1 MSRGNGP
8 AGAKQEEPRVSDDE
22 LRMQIALFR
31 YGVIADLVQLL
42 PGTPGLY
49 RLMAQK
55 ANREYTIPGSS
66 RTHIALD
73 TIRDWVGLY
82 RRGGFD
88 ALLPKP
94 RKDAGRPR
102 ALPDALVESL
112 LAIKELHRD
121 YSVRQVI
128 REAHALGQVPKG
140 IALPPSSVH
149 RLLSRHG
156 LMQPAP
162 EDPSHNDRRRFGFQ
176 KAGELWM
183 SDVMHGPAVTGA
195 GKRRAKTYLIA
206 FLDDATRVIPFAAFA
221 LSENTEAFCG
231 VFKQALMRRGL
242 PRRLYVDNGSA
253 YRSRQLEVICA
264 KLGITL
270 IHARAYQPQ
279 GKGKIE
285 RWFRTVRTQLLP
297 LLTEQDL
304 ASIVALNRRL
314 WGYVEGEY
322 HQSPHRGLEGHT
334 PYDSWSM
341 TADEVRFAGPA
352 TDLDEIFL
360 FEAKRK
366 VQKDRTISLDGVLY
380 ELDAALVN
388 ETVLLRYNPAG
399 RRGQPLM
406 VWCKG
411 RFVHEAKPV
420 DAYANCFVKRNRPS
434 QNPQPALAVPTEPAG
449 TNPAPLPGLRLADM
463 PAADTD
469 IKEDR

>member
-1 MSRGNGP
+1 M
-8 AGAKQEEPRVSDDE
+8 SDDD
-22 LRMQIALFR
+22 LRLQIALFR
-31 YGVIADLVQLL
+31 YGLIADLAHLAS
-42 PGTPGLY
+42 GTPGIY
-49 RLMAQK
+49 RLMAEK
-55 ANREYTIPGSS
+55 ADREYRIPGSS
-66 RTHIALD
+66 RTRVAMD
-73 TIRDWVGLY
+73 TIRDWLGLY

-102 ALPDALVESL
+102 VLPDTLVESL
-112 LAIKELHRD
+112 LSIKESHRD

-128 REAHALGQVPKG
+128 KQARAQGQVPEG
-140 IALPPSSVH
+140 VALPPSTVH

-156 LMQPAP
+156 LMHPAP
-162 EDPSHNDRRRFGFQ
+162 ADPSHNDRRRFEFQ
-176 KAGELWM
+176 KAGELYM
-183 SDVMHGPAVTGA
+183 SDVMHGPGVAVA
-195 GKRRAKTYLIA
+195 GKRKAKTYLIA

-221 LSENTEAFCG
+221 LSENTETFCG

-242 PRRLYVDNGSA
+242 PTRLYVDNGSA
-253 YRSRQLEVICA
+253 YRSRQLEIICA

-304 ASIVALNRRL
+304 NSLEALNRRL

-322 HQSPHRGLEGHT
+322 HQSPHRAFDGLT
-334 PYDSWSM
+334 PLDNWAMS
-341 TADEVRFAGPA
+341 ADEVRYLDPG

-380 ELDAALVN
+380 ELDASLVD

-399 RRGQPLM
+399 RRGQPLK
-406 VWCKG
+406 VWHKG

-434 QNPQPALAVPTEPAG
+434 QNPLPAAAPDTPAS
-449 TNPAPLPGLRLADM
+449 TPATPRPGLRLADM
-463 PAADTD
+463 PVADP
-469 IKEDR
+469 KEDR

>member
-1 MSRGNGP
+1 M
-8 AGAKQEEPRVSDDE
+8 SDDD
-22 LRMQIALFR
+22 LRLQIALFR
-31 YGVIADLVQLL
+31 YGVIADLAQLA
-42 PGTPGLY
+42 PGTPGIY
-49 RLMAQK
+49 RLMAKK
-55 ANREYTIPGSS
+55 AEREYRIPGSS
-66 RTHIALD
+66 RTRIAMD
-73 TIRDWVGLY
+73 TIRDWLGLY
-82 RRGGFD
+82 RNGGFD

-102 ALPDALVESL
+102 LLPDALVESL
-112 LAIKELHRD
+112 LSIKEAHRD

-128 REAHALGQVPKG
+128 KQAHAQDQVPDG
-140 IALPPSSVH
+140 IALPHSTVH

-162 EDPSHNDRRRFGFQ
+162 ADPSHNDRRRFEFQ
-176 KAGELWM
+176 KAGELCM
-183 SDVMHGPAVTGA
+183 SDVMHGPGLTVA
-195 GKRRAKTYLIA
+195 GKRKTKTYLIA

-221 LSENTEAFCG
+221 LAENTETFCG
-231 VFKQALMRRGL
+231 VFKQALLRRGL
-242 PRRLYVDNGSA
+242 PTRLYVDNGSA

-304 ASIVALNRRL
+304 SCLEALNRRL

-322 HQSPHRGLEGHT
+322 HQSPHRGLDGLT
-334 PYDSWSM
+334 PLDSWAMS
-341 TADEVRFAGPA
+341 ADEVRYVNPG

-366 VQKDRTISLDGVLY
+366 VQKDRTVSLDGVLY
-380 ELDAALVN
+380 ELDASLVD
-388 ETVLLRYNPAG
+388 ETVRLRYNPAG
-399 RRGQPLM
+399 RRGQPLK
-406 VWCKG
+406 VWHKG
-411 RFVHEAKPV
+411 RFIHEAKPV

-434 QNPQPALAVPTEPAG
+434 QNPLPDAAAAVPTAPAN
-449 TNPAPLPGLRLADM
+449 TTPVPRPGLRLANM
-463 PAADTD
+463 PVADH
-469 IKEDR
+469 KEDR

>member
-1 MSRGNGP
+1 MR
-8 AGAKQEEPRVSDDE
+8 Q
-22 LRMQIALFR
+22 QIALFR
-31 YGVIADLVQLL
+31 YGVIADLIQLL
-42 PGTPGLY
+42 PGTPGIY
-49 RLMAQK
+49 RLMAEK
-55 ANREYTIPGSS
+55 ADREYRIPGSS
-66 RTHIALD
+66 RTRIAMD

-82 RRGGFD
+82 RAGGFD
-88 ALLPKP
+88 SLLPKP
-94 RKDAGRPR
+94 RSDAGRPR

-112 LAIKELHRD
+112 LGIKEQHRD

-128 REAHALGQVPKG
+128 KEAHAQQQVPAG
-140 IALPPSSVH
+140 IVLPPSSVH

-156 LMQPAP
+156 LMLQKP
-162 EDPSHNDRRRFGFQ
+162 EDPSDNDRRRFQFQ
-176 KAGELWM
+176 KAGELCM
-183 SDVMHGPAVTGA
+183 SDVMHGPGVTVA
-195 GKRRAKTYLIA
+195 GRRKAKTYLIA
-206 FLDDATRVIPFAAFA
+206 FIDDATRVIPFAAFA

-253 YRSRQLEVICA
+253 YRSRQLELVCA

-279 GKGKIE
+279 GKGKME

-304 ASIVALNRRL
+304 CSLETLNRRL

-322 HQSPHRGLEGHT
+322 HHSPHRGLDGLT
-334 PYDSWSM
+334 PLDCWAM
-341 TADEVRFAGPA
+341 GADEVRYVSAD
-352 TDLDEIFL
+352 TNLDEIFL

-366 VQKDRTISLDGVLY
+366 VQKDRTVSLNGVLY
-380 ELDAALVN
+380 ELDASLVN
-388 ETVLLRYNPAG
+388 ETVLLRYDPAG
-399 RRGQPLM
+399 RQGQPLK

-434 QNPQPALAVPTEPAG
+434 QNPQPTPVPAAAPMVAASMA
-449 TNPAPLPGLRLADM
+449 PAPIPGLRLADM
-463 PAADTD
+463 PATD
-469 IKEDR
+469 KDHQEQR

>member
-1 MSRGNGP
+1 
-8 AGAKQEEPRVSDDE
+8 VSDDD
-22 LRMQIALFR
+22 LRLQIALLR
-31 YGVIADLVQLL
+31 YGVIADLAQLA
-42 PGTPGLY
+42 PGTPGIY
-49 RLMAQK
+49 RLMTEK
-55 ANREYTIPGSS
+55 ADREYRIPGSS
-66 RTHIALD
+66 RTRIAMD
-73 TIRDWVGLY
+73 TIRDWLGLY

-102 ALPDALVESL
+102 ILPDALVESL
-112 LAIKELHRD
+112 LAIKESHRD
-121 YSVRQVI
+121 YSVRQI
-128 REAHALGQVPKG
+128 IKQAHAQGQVPEG
-140 IALPPSSVH
+140 IALPPSTVY
-149 RLLSRHG
+149 RLFSRHG

-162 EDPSHNDRRRFGFQ
+162 ADPSHNDRRRFEFQ
-176 KAGELWM
+176 KAGELYM
-183 SDVMHGPAVTGA
+183 SDVMHGPGVIVA
-195 GKRRAKTYLIA
+195 GKRKAKTYLIA
-206 FLDDATRVIPFAAFA
+206 FIDDATRVIPFCAFA

-253 YRSRQLEVICA
+253 YRSRQLEIICA

-297 LLTEQDL
+297 LLTEQDMSSL
-304 ASIVALNRRL
+304 EALNRRL

-322 HQSPHRGLEGHT
+322 HQSPHHGLDGLT
-334 PYDSWSM
+334 PLDSWAMS
-341 TADEVRFAGPA
+341 ADEVRYVDPG

-380 ELDAALVN
+380 ELDASLVD

-399 RRGQPLM
+399 RRGQPLK
-406 VWCKG
+406 VWHKG

-434 QNPQPALAVPTEPAG
+434 QNPQPAAAPAAPTM
-449 TNPAPLPGLRLADM
+449 APNVSPTPRPGLRLADM
-463 PAADTD
+463 PDVD
-469 IKEDR
+469 HKEER